1 MYVINRF
8 SISVFF
14 LIVFIQRKISNEY
27 RFNTIKLSIGKF
39 TIPFYRVYT
48 YNQFPFYQ
56 SRFKTHPTTSVTT
69 SYSNNKR
76 YKLIQKM
83 RIKKKN
89 DNMIN

>member
-27 RFNTIKLSIGKF
+27 RFNTIKLSIEKF

-56 SRFKTHPTTSVTT
+56 SRFKTHPTSVTT
-69 SYSNNKR
+69 SYSNNK
-76 YKLIQKM
+76 KLQTLIQKM
-83 RIKKKN
+83 RIKKK
-89 DNMIN
+89 